1 MDINEG
7 KRGFKYGL
15 TFGNVSYTVI
25 AHFIMIAFTILCIYP
40 FYYLI
45 INSISANNL
54 SARGD
59 INFWPREI
67 HFTNYLTIFRLQG
80 LARATYV
87 SVSRTVLGTVIP
99 VVVSAYM
106 GFMFT
111 KPMWGRQFWYRFVV
125 ASMYFHAGLIPFFL
139 TIMNLGLLNNFWV
152 YIIPGIMQPFNILL
166 VKTFIESTPVSLQEA
181 AEVDGAGTLKT
192 FFLIVLPIIKPILAT
207 IAIFSAVGQWNA
219 FMDTVLYI
227 TNQEYFT
234 LQFVLHRF
242 LSQAGVLARIIQ
254 QGGGVGTVD
263 VGVLAVQAA
272 TQQTSTSVRMTITIV
287 VTLPVLL
294 IYPFF
299 QKYFTK
305 GIMLGA
311 VKG

>member
-1 MDINEG
+1 MEDNKKI
-7 KRGFKYGL
+7 RGFRYGL
-15 TFGNVSYTVI
+15 TAGNVTYMVI
-25 AHFIMIAFTILCIYP
+25 CNFVLIAFTLICVYP

-54 SARGD
+54 SAHGH
-59 INFWPREI
+59 INFLPREI
-67 HFTNYLTIFRLQG
+67 HFTNYVTIFRLQG
-80 LARATYV
+80 LARAAFV
-87 SVSRTVLGTVIP
+87 SVSRTFLGTVIP
-99 VVVSAYM
+99 VAVSAYM

-139 TIMNLGLLNNFWV
+139 TIMNLGLLNSFWV

-166 VKTFIESTPVSLQEA
+166 VKTFIESTPISLQES
-181 AEVDGAGTLKT
+181 AEIDGAGI
-192 FFLIVLPIIKPILAT
+192 FRIFVSIILPLIKPILAT

-242 LSQAGVLARIIQ
+242 LNAAGVLARMIQ
-254 QGGGVGTVD
+254 QGGGAID
-263 VGVLAVQAA
+263 VGAVAVQAA
-272 TQQTSTSVRMTITIV
+272 TRQTTTSVRMTITVV
-287 VTLPVLL
+287 VTLPVLFV
-294 IYPFF
+294 YPFF
-299 QKYFTK
+299 QQYFTR
-305 GIMLGA
+305 GIMIGA